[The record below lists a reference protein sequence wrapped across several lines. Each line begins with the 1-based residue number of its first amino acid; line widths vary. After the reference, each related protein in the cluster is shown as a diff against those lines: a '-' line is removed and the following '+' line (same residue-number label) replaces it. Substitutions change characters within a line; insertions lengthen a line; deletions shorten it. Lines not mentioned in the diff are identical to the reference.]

1 MYVGVSFA
9 DVAKGLAE
17 FRGAGRRFEKKG
29 EVGSITLVDDYAHHP
44 TELTATLKAAM
55 AMPFRKVWAVFQPFT
70 FSRTAMLLD
79 EFAEAL
85 SIPDHAVL
93 TDIMGSREKN
103 TYHIFTRQ
111 LGEKIPN
118 AVWFPQDESDPETT
132 DERKYQN
139 FEQVTN
145 YICDH
150 AQAGDLVITL
160 GCGDVNKVNKMILEE
175 LERRQSAK

>member
-1 MYVGVSFA
+1 MNKTH
-9 DVAKGLAE
+9 VAMMSA
-17 FRGAGRRFEKKG
+17 
-29 EVGSITLVDDYAHHP
+29 
-44 TELTATLKAAM
+44 
-55 AMPFRKVWAVFQPFT
+55 
-70 FSRTAMLLD
+70 AMLL
-79 EFAEAL
+79 ASCAT
-85 SIPDHAVL
+85 P
-93 TDIMGSREKN
+93 GGN
-103 TYHIFTRQ
+103 
-111 LGEKIPN
+111 
-118 AVWFPQDESDPETT
+118 PETT

>member
-1 MYVGVSFA
+1 M
-9 DVAKGLAE
+9 
-17 FRGAGRRFEKKG
+17 
-29 EVGSITLVDDYAHHP
+29 
-44 TELTATLKAAM
+44 
-55 AMPFRKVWAVFQPFT
+55 FQPF
-70 FSRTAMLLD
+70 FLPHRHAAGQ
-79 EFAEAL
+79 FAEAL

-118 AVWFPQDESDPETT
+118 AVWFPQDDESDPKTT

-150 AQAGDLVITL
+150 AQAGDLASHWAAAMST
-160 GCGDVNKVNKMILEE
+160 
-175 LERRQSAK
+175 R